1 MTAGS
6 VLGVLGGTFDP
17 VHYGHLRAADEVQR
31 ILGLA
36 ELRLVPAGDPPHRLV
51 PGASAAHRL
60 AMLRLAVLEFPALG
74 VDAREVSRTG
84 KSYTFDTL
92 TDLRREHPA
101 RPLALIVGADAFAG
115 LPSWHRWRELFDLAH
130 VVVVTR
136 PGAALAGALT
146 GALGD
151 EWKRRLASEPAALE
165 SARSG
170 TIFPVPVTP
179 QPISATAIRE
189 ALARGP
195 SGIDDVRGLLPPAV
209 LTYIDRH
216 QLYRPSK
223 DAS

>member
-1 MTAGS
+1 MTTSS
-6 VLGVLGGTFDP
+6 VLGILGGTFDP
-17 VHYGHLRAADEVQR
+17 IHYGHLRAADEVQR

-36 ELRLVPAGDPPHRLV
+36 ETRLVPAGDPPHRRA

-60 AMLRLAVLEFPALG
+60 AMLRLAVQEFPALG
-74 VDAREVSRTG
+74 VDARELSRAG

-92 TDLRREHPA
+92 TELRREHPE

-115 LPSWHRWRELFDLAH
+115 LPSWHRWRELFGLAH

-136 PGAALAGALT
+136 PGAALAGSLP

-151 EWKRRLASEPAALE
+151 EWNRRLASDPAALE

-170 TIFPVPVTP
+170 SILSVAITP

-189 ALARGP
+189 ALARAP
-195 SGIDDVRGLLPPAV
+195 SGIDDVRGLLPTAV

-216 QLYRPSK
+216 QLYRPFK